1 MNVRAALLSLF
12 VVASLLT
19 ACNDDGRVL
28 REPRPD
34 QNASVSTLAPA
45 TTPTDG
51 VGEPGP
57 SLPIITTAPTIT
69 TAASITTAAPAA
81 MPPVLAA
88 PFTDGSP
95 IDVRHTCEGADLSPA
110 LSWSAAP
117 EGTVE
122 IALTVVDIDAPGYA
136 HWAMAGIDPLS
147 TALGEG
153 AVPEFA
159 ITSIN
164 GAGRPGYTGPC
175 PPNGETHRYRYTVHF
190 LLQQT
195 ELGDAAPGSDLLASI
210 EGTAL
215 SSASITGTYVGGAG
229 A

>member
-1 MNVRAALLSLF
+1 MIVRAALLCL
-12 VVASLLT
+12 VVCAPLLT

-34 QNASVSTLAPA
+34 QNASVSTLAPV

-51 VGEPGP
+51 VGEPGL
-57 SLPIITTAPTIT
+57 SLPNITTAP
-69 TAASITTAAPAA
+69 
-81 MPPVLAA
+81 PPPTLVA

-122 IALTVVDIDAPGYA
+122 IALTLVDIDTPGFA
-136 HWAMAGIDPLS
+136 HWAIAGIDPLS

-175 PPNGETHRYRYTVHF
+175 PPSGETHRYRYTVHF

-195 ELGDAAPGSDLLASI
+195 ELGDAAPGSDLLASV
-210 EGTAL
+210 EGATL
-215 SSASITGTYVGGAG
+215 SSASIIGTYTGGAG
-229 A
+229 T